1 MKKII
6 TIATVFFLSFS
17 LNAQYYY
24 YQGEKIY
31 LTERNDKMFIK
42 LSENADKQKLLSIIY
57 ADDSVKLSAADEKYF
72 GFSAVLEAKDGINI
86 SSATL
91 NKYRNNPDII
101 SAQLMLEYKN
111 MLLSGL
117 IDEFIVKLKPTTS
130 LKQLQGLM
138 SDYDCVIIE
147 ESPYVDNEYLI
158 SIHK

>member
-6 TIATVFFLSFS
+6 TIITVLFLCFS
-17 LNAQYYY
+17 LNAQFYYY
-24 YQGEKIY
+24 KGERIY
-31 LTERNDKMFIK
+31 LTEKTNKMFIK
-42 LSENADKQKLLSIIY
+42 LAQDADKQKLLSVIN
-57 ADDSVKLSAADEKYF
+57 ADDSVKLSVEDKEYF
-72 GFSAVLEAKDGINI
+72 GFSAILEAKNGMNI
-86 SSATL
+86 SASTL
-91 NKYRNNPDII
+91 NKYRNNPNIM
-101 SAQLMLEYKN
+101 SAELMLLYN
-111 MLLSGL
+111 DRLLQGI